1 MSRRIRIFVGTTLG
15 GLRELDQTGALS
27 GTLVVHY
34 SDLPASE
41 FGPDDIEQAEFD
53 ALYDAAAMSAQLLV
67 EVDDPELRIVLAARA
82 VADAPRLRDDGE
94 SVIEGLS
101 IDAIDAIHIDEGAA
115 RDDVAA
121 LVEAV
126 RRGSEPTEDQYDA
139 VESRTLLWH
148 DRAELSAIVQDLG

>member
-1 MSRRIRIFVGTTLG
+1 MSRQIRIFVPTTLV
-15 GLRELDQTGALS
+15 GLRELDEAGVLA
-27 GTLVVHY
+27 GPLVVHY

-67 EVDDPELRIVLAARA
+67 EADAPELRVVLAARA
-82 VADAPRLRDDGE
+82 AADAPRLRDDGE
-94 SVIEGLS
+94 ST
-101 IDAIDAIHIDEGAA
+101 IDELALTAVDAIHIDEGSA
-115 RDDVAA
+115 RPDVAA
-121 LVEAV
+121 LVDTV
-126 RRGSEPTEDQYDA
+126 RSGKEPTEGQYDA